1 MSVVNALEAGGEAA
15 QIPLQP
21 RTSPRSAGTATI
33 LLVEDQAAIRR
44 HMVSCLEDL
53 RYQVMASPDA
63 ETALRTSRQ
72 HKGRI
77 DLLLTNFSMRGMSG
91 LELARITAAERPGI
105 KVLYMSGYPEEM
117 AWEGQFLEQRP
128 SWLAKP
134 FTKQLLA
141 AGLRKSLGGHRRG
154 ILVVV
159 EDPEVRSF
167 LRAPLRNHGHQVF
180 EAASLKL
187 AREVLDRNRIDL
199 VIGDLARIEQ
209 QGEETVRK
217 LRRFYPAIR
226 ILALTGRLPAVSKDM
241 PLVQRNRRAME
252 TDDWKA
258 RWLRG
263 ADATLPKPVSVDLL
277 LTTTARLFQD

>member
-1 MSVVNALEAGGEAA
+1 MGLVNALEARGEAA
-15 QIPLQP
+15 QIPLHP
-21 RTSPRSAGTATI
+21 HGSSAPAATPTI
-33 LLVEDQAAIRR
+33 LLVEDQPAIRR

-53 RYQVMASPDA
+53 RYHVLASPDA
-63 ETALRTSRQ
+63 ESALRTSRQ

-91 LELARITAAERPGI
+91 LELARIAAAERPGI

-117 AWEGQFLEQRP
+117 AWEGEFLEQRP

-141 AGLRKSLGGHRRG
+141 AGLRKSIGGHRRG
-154 ILVVV
+154 ILVVDG
-159 EDPEVRSF
+159 DPEVRNF
-167 LRAPLRNHGHQVF
+167 LRAPLQKHGHQVF
-180 EAASLKL
+180 EAANLKL
-187 AREVLDRNRIDL
+187 AREVLDVNRIDL
-199 VIGDLARIEQ
+199 VIGDLARIERE
-209 QGEETVRK
+209 GEETVRR

-226 ILALTGRLPAVSKDM
+226 ILALTGRLPAISKDL
-241 PLVQRNRRAME
+241 PFVRRNRRTME
-252 TDDWKA
+252 TDGWKA

-277 LTTTARLFQD
+277 LETTRRLLHD